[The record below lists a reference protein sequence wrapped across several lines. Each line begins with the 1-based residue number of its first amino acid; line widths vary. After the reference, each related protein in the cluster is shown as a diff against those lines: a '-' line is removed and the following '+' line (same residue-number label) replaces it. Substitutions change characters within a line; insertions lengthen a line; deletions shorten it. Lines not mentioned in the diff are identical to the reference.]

1 MNHKEQDIKHTDTY
15 INHTA
20 TEKWE
25 FALQKRLKQC
35 SPSLHRNY
43 LEASTGACM
52 MLDRYRTVFP
62 QYTDHSSLH
71 CLNIMNLAGQLVG
84 DCLLQLNGSE
94 LYVLLTGIL
103 FHDLGMGISKA
114 DFEGLAPVLC
124 GELYPVKGREAE
136 LIREYHQEFSAL
148 LVEKYSD
155 IFEIR
160 KEYVFPVMQAVRGHR
175 KTDLWDENAFPAAF
189 QIGTESVCL
198 PYIAG
203 IIRLADEMDLCRD
216 RNSTLGGEEQMIS
229 DSYSRLVWRTHDT
242 VTGMELTEKE
252 CILYAE
258 GGDRDI
264 WEELGKWTR
273 KLQKTMDEV
282 EQVITCRTP
291 FFLPKRMVRID
302 KITPWLEQCQDIT
315 SET

>member
-1 MNHKEQDIKHTDTY
+1 
-15 INHTA
+15 
-20 TEKWE
+20 
-25 FALQKRLKQC
+25 
-35 SPSLHRNY
+35 
-43 LEASTGACM
+43 M
-52 MLDRYRTVFP
+52 MLDRYRNVFP

-216 RNSTLGGEEQMIS
+216 RNSILGGEEQMIS

>member
-124 GELYPVKGREAE
+124 GELYPAKGREAE

-189 QIGTESVCL
+189 QIGTVCL

-258 GGDRDI
+258 GGDRDT

>member
-1 MNHKEQDIKHTDTY
+1 MNDKKQDIKQADTY
-15 INHTA
+15 INNPA
-20 TEKWE
+20 IENRE
-25 FALQKRLKQC
+25 FALQKRLRQC

-84 DCLLQLNGSE
+84 DCLLQMNGSE

-114 DFEGLAPVLC
+114 DFESLAPVLC
-124 GELYPVKGREAE
+124 GELYPAKGREAE
-136 LIREYHQEFSAL
+136 LIREFHQEFSAL

-175 KTDLWDENAFPAAF
+175 KTDLWDENAFPVSF

-203 IIRLADEMDLCRD
+203 IIRLADEMDLCHD
-216 RNSTLGGEEQMIS
+216 RNSTLGGEAQTIS
-229 DSYSRLVWRTHDT
+229 DSYSQLVWRTHDT
-242 VTGMELTEKE
+242 VKGMELTEKE

-258 GGDRDI
+258 GGDRDT
-264 WEELGKWTR
+264 WEELERWAC

-282 EQVITCRTP
+282 EQVITSRTP
-291 FFLPKRMVRID
+291 FFLPKRMVRIVRMV
-302 KITPWLEQCQDIT
+302 PCL
-315 SET
+315 

>member
-1 MNHKEQDIKHTDTY
+1 
-15 INHTA
+15 
-20 TEKWE
+20 
-25 FALQKRLKQC
+25 
-35 SPSLHRNY
+35 
-43 LEASTGACM
+43 M
-52 MLDRYRTVFP
+52 MLDRYRNVFP

-124 GELYPVKGREAE
+124 GELYPAKGREAE

-242 VTGMELTEKE
+242 VIGMELTEKE

-258 GGDRDI
+258 GGDRDT

-291 FFLPKRMVRID
+291 FFLPERMVRID

>member
-43 LEASTGACM
+43 LEASTGACV
-52 MLDRYRTVFP
+52 MLDRYRNVFP

-114 DFEGLAPVLC
+114 DFEGLDPVLC
-124 GELYPVKGREAE
+124 GELYPVKGSEAE
-136 LIREYHQEFSAL
+136 LIREYLKEFSAL
-148 LVEKYSD
+148 LVEKHSD

-258 GGDRDI
+258 GGDRDT

-282 EQVITCRTP
+282 ERVITCRTP

>member
-1 MNHKEQDIKHTDTY
+1 MDIHMNHREQNISHTNSQND
-15 INHTA
+15 
-20 TEKWE
+20 
-25 FALQKRLKQC
+25 FALHRRLRQC
-35 SPSLHRNY
+35 SPGLHRNY
-43 LEASTGACM
+43 LEASAGACM
-52 MLDRYRTVFP
+52 MLDRYKTVFP

-84 DCLLQLNGSE
+84 NCLQQMNGSE

-114 DFEGLAPVLC
+114 DFEKLAPALC
-124 GELYPVKGREAE
+124 GERYPAKGSEGE
-136 LIREYHQEFSAL
+136 LIREYHQELGAL
-148 LVEKYSD
+148 LVEKYSG

-175 KTDLWDENAFPAAF
+175 KADLWDENAFPAVF
-189 QIGTESVCL
+189 QTGAESICL

-216 RNSTLGGEEQMIS
+216 RNSTLGGEEQLIS
-229 DSYSRLVWRTHDT
+229 DAYSQLVWRTHDT
-242 VTGMELTEKE
+242 VKEMELTEKE

-258 GGDRDI
+258 GGSRET
-264 WEELGKWTR
+264 WEELERWAR

-282 EQVITCRTP
+282 ELVIASRTP
-291 FFLPKRMVRID
+291 FYLPGRRVRIVG
-302 KITPWLEQCQDIT
+302 TMP
-315 SET
+315 

>member
-52 MLDRYRTVFP
+52 MLDRYRNVFP

-258 GGDRDI
+258 GGDRDT
-264 WEELGKWTR
+264 WEELGNGHANCR
-273 KLQKTMDEV
+273 KQWMRWSRSLHV
-282 EQVITCRTP
+282 ERHFSCRRGWCELIKSHP
-291 FFLPKRMVRID
+291 G
-302 KITPWLEQCQDIT
+302 
-315 SET
+315 

>member
-1 MNHKEQDIKHTDTY
+1 
-15 INHTA
+15 
-20 TEKWE
+20 
-25 FALQKRLKQC
+25 
-35 SPSLHRNY
+35 
-43 LEASTGACM
+43 M
-52 MLDRYRTVFP
+52 MLDRYKTVFP

-84 DCLLQLNGSE
+84 NCLQQMNGGE

-114 DFEGLAPVLC
+114 DFEKLAPALC
-124 GELYPVKGREAE
+124 GERYPVKGSEGE
-136 LIREYHQEFSAL
+136 LIREYHQELGAL
-148 LVEKYSD
+148 LVEKYSG

-175 KTDLWDENAFPAAF
+175 KADLWDENAFPAVF
-189 QIGTESVCL
+189 QTGAESICL

-216 RNSTLGGEEQMIS
+216 RNSTLGGEEQLIS
-229 DSYSRLVWRTHDT
+229 DAYSRLVWRTHDT
-242 VTGMELTEKE
+242 VKEMELTEKE

-258 GGDRDI
+258 GGNRET
-264 WEELGKWTR
+264 WEELERWAR

-282 EQVITCRTP
+282 ELVIASRTP
-291 FFLPKRMVRID
+291 FYLPGRMVRIVG
-302 KITPWLEQCQDIT
+302 TMP
-315 SET
+315 

>member
-1 MNHKEQDIKHTDTY
+1 MNRKEQDTEHTNTY
-15 INHTA
+15 INDTA
-20 TEKWE
+20 IEKRE
-25 FALQKRLKQC
+25 FALQKRLRQC

-52 MLDRYRTVFP
+52 MLDRYKTVFR

-84 DCLLQLNGSE
+84 DCLEMLNGSE

-103 FHDLGMGISKA
+103 FHDLGMGISKT
-114 DFEGLAPVLC
+114 DFERFAPVLC
-124 GELYPVKGREAE
+124 GKLYPPKGSEAE
-136 LIREYHQEFSAL
+136 LIREFHQEFSAL

-175 KTDLWDENAFPAAF
+175 KTNLWDENAFPVAF
-189 QIGTESVCL
+189 QIGTETICL

-229 DSYSRLVWRTHDT
+229 DTYSKLVWRTHGT
-242 VTGMELTEKE
+242 VRGMELTQEE

-258 GGDRDI
+258 GGDKDT
-264 WEELGKWTR
+264 WEELERWAH

-282 EQVITCRTP
+282 EQVITSRTP
-291 FFLPKRMVRID
+291 FYLPKRNVRIVR
-302 KITPWLEQCQDIT
+302 IVPWI
-315 SET
+315 

>member
-52 MLDRYRTVFP
+52 MLDRYRNVFP

-124 GELYPVKGREAE
+124 GELYLAKGREAE

-258 GGDRDI
+258 GGDRDT

-291 FFLPKRMVRID
+291 FFCRRGWCELIKSHPG
-302 KITPWLEQCQDIT
+302 
-315 SET
+315 

>member
-52 MLDRYRTVFP
+52 MLDRYRNVFP

-282 EQVITCRTP
+282 EQVITC
-291 FFLPKRMVRID
+291 LSLIH
-302 KITPWLEQCQDIT
+302 I
-315 SET
+315 